1 MSQICENI
9 VKENENLK
17 LVRTLEQF
25 YTDVLMYLKDKFN
38 VNDIEIVLLDTSN
51 KDTEEILYKS
61 SNNLVETEN
70 TVFELVQSDYTKIKV
85 IVSSSDASNIKNNK
99 FAITLALQA
108 FSQTL
113 YNKLLKD
120 TLKDLSLVDPV
131 TGLYNRH
138 YLDSYSEKLLS
149 LSLRENNTLGFLKF
163 GIDQFKAVID
173 EFDYNIGDKVLV
185 TLSKVLKQTLR
196 TSDIIL
202 RIDSDEFLVIL
213 MNINDNENAKMIAQK
228 IIDNFSKE
236 EVLVNKQTNQTLKK
250 TICCGIAIF
259 PKDAT
264 TMDEI
269 FRKSDIALYEAKNK
283 GRSQIFEF
291 TEEDT
296 NIIDLF

>member
-1 MSQICENI
+1 MSQVCENI

-25 YTDVLMYLKDKFN
+25 YIEVLEYLKTKFN
-38 VNDIEIVLLDTSN
+38 VDDIEITLLDTS
-51 KDTEEILYKS
+51 EEDKEDILYKS
-61 SNNLVETEN
+61 SSKLVEYEN
-70 TVFELVQSDYTKIKV
+70 CVFELIQSEYTKIRV
-85 IVSSSDASNIKNNK
+85 IVSSNDDKNIKENRFVIN
-99 FAITLALQA
+99 LALQA

-120 TLKDLSLVDPV
+120 TLKDLSLIDGL

-138 YLDSYSEKLLS
+138 YLENYAEKLLS
-149 LSLRENNTLGFLKF
+149 LSIREKNTLGFLKF

-173 EFDYNIGDKVLV
+173 EFDYNIGDKVLIA
-185 TLSKVLKQTLR
+185 LAEVLKETLR

-213 MNINDNENAKMIAQK
+213 MNIQDNKNASMIAQK
-228 IIDNFSKE
+228 IIEAFAKK
-236 EVLVNKQTNQTLKK
+236 EVLVNKKTKQILKK
-250 TICCGIAIF
+250 TICCGITIF
-259 PKDAT
+259 PDDAS

-283 GRSQIFEF
+283 GRSQFF
-291 TEEDT
+291 MYTEEDT
-296 NIIDLF
+296 NTIDLF